1 MTRLISFLAHAV
13 YMGTPLLF
21 GTVGEI
27 QNEKAGHLNLGVE
40 GTMAMGACAGFMVAY
55 KTGSLW
61 LSILAAFLMG
71 ALVSLIYA
79 FLTITMMA
87 NQNVTGLTLTIFGTG
102 LSNFIGEQM
111 ISASPTGN
119 LKLPDGV
126 MSSLKNIDIP
136 LLSKIP
142 VLGEV
147 LFSQNIFTYLSIVI
161 AVIMFIYLKKT
172 KVGLNLRTIGENPAV
187 ADAVGISVVKYKY
200 INVLI
205 GGGICGIGGA
215 FCSMVINAGV
225 WMANSV
231 NGLGWIAV
239 ALVIFAV
246 WNPARAIYGAYIF
259 GAFMVLKYYFP
270 KNLGFTVPESFFD
283 MLPYLVTA
291 LVLIITSVKKSRERS
306 QPQSCGINYFR
317 EER

>member
-136 LLSKIP
+136 LFSSIKLSTT
-142 VLGEV
+142 
-147 LFSQNIFTYLSIVI
+147 LFICPIC
-161 AVIMFIYLKKT
+161 
-172 KVGLNLRTIGENPAV
+172 NP
-187 ADAVGISVVKYKY
+187 K
-200 INVLI
+200 
-205 GGGICGIGGA
+205 
-215 FCSMVINAGV
+215 
-225 WMANSV
+225 
-231 NGLGWIAV
+231 
-239 ALVIFAV
+239 
-246 WNPARAIYGAYIF
+246 
-259 GAFMVLKYYFP
+259 
-270 KNLGFTVPESFFD
+270 
-283 MLPYLVTA
+283 
-291 LVLIITSVKKSRERS
+291 
-306 QPQSCGINYFR
+306 
-317 EER
+317 

>member
-147 LFSQNIFTYLSIVI
+147 LFSQNIF

-215 FCSMVINAGV
+215 FCSMVINGGV

-239 ALVIFAV
+239 ALVIFAS
-246 WNPARAIYGAYIF
+246 WRPTLAIWGSFVF
-259 GAFMVLKYYFP
+259 GALRILKYYIPQSVFP
-270 KNLGFTVPESFFD
+270 FPIAFYD
-283 MLPYLVTA
+283 MLPFLITAVVLVISSIRNRRNSNMPEA
-291 LVLIITSVKKSRERS
+291 L
-306 QPQSCGINYFR
+306 GNNYFR

>member
-1 MTRLISFLAHAV
+1 
-13 YMGTPLLF
+13 
-21 GTVGEI
+21 
-27 QNEKAGHLNLGVE
+27 
-40 GTMAMGACAGFMVAY
+40 MAMGACAGFMVAY

-71 ALVSLIYA
+71 ARVSLIYA

-215 FCSMVINAGV
+215 FCSMVINGGV

>member
-1 MTRLISFLAHAV
+1 
-13 YMGTPLLF
+13 
-21 GTVGEI
+21 
-27 QNEKAGHLNLGVE
+27 
-40 GTMAMGACAGFMVAY
+40 MAMGACAGFMVAY

-215 FCSMVINAGV
+215 FCSMVINGGV

-270 KNLGFTVPESFFD
+270 KNLGFTVPESYFD

>member
-1 MTRLISFLAHAV
+1 MERLIAFLAHAV

-27 QNEKAGHLNLGVE
+27 QNEKSGHLNLGVE
-40 GTMAMGACAGFMVAY
+40 GIMAMGACAGFMTAY
-55 KTGSLW
+55 KTGSLV
-61 LSILAAFLMG
+61 LALIMAFIVGM
-71 ALVSLIYA
+71 AVSLIYA

-111 ISASPTGN
+111 ITASETGN
-119 LKLPDGV
+119 LKLPENV
-126 MSSLKNIDIP
+126 SAALKNIKIP
-136 LLSKIP
+136 LLGDIP
-142 VLGEV
+142 VLGDV
-147 LFSQNIFTYLSIVI
+147 LFNQNIFTYLSIVI
-161 AVIMFIYLKKT
+161 AIIMFIYLNKT
-172 KVGLNLRTIGENPAV
+172 KTGLNLRTIGENPAV
-187 ADAVGISVVKYKY
+187 ADAVGINVVKYKY

-215 FCSMVINAGV
+215 FCSMVINGGV

-246 WNPARAIYGAYIF
+246 WNHAMAIYGAYIF

-270 KNLGFTVPESFFD
+270 KDLGFTVPESFFD

-291 LVLIITSVKKSRERS
+291 LVLIITSVKKSKERS
-306 QPQSCGINYFR
+306 QPASCGVNYFR

>member
-215 FCSMVINAGV
+215 FCSMVINGGV

-239 ALVIFAV
+239 ALVIC
-246 WNPARAIYGAYIF
+246 
-259 GAFMVLKYYFP
+259 M
-270 KNLGFTVPESFFD
+270 ESCKG
-283 MLPYLVTA
+283 YLR
-291 LVLIITSVKKSRERS
+291 SV
-306 QPQSCGINYFR
+306 YFR
-317 EER
+317 CIHGTEILLPEKPRLHCS

>member
-172 KVGLNLRTIGENPAV
+172 KV
-187 ADAVGISVVKYKY
+187 
-200 INVLI
+200 VLT
-205 GGGICGIGGA
+205 
-215 FCSMVINAGV
+215 
-225 WMANSV
+225 
-231 NGLGWIAV
+231 LE
-239 ALVIFAV
+239 L
-246 WNPARAIYGAYIF
+246 
-259 GAFMVLKYYFP
+259 
-270 KNLGFTVPESFFD
+270 
-283 MLPYLVTA
+283 
-291 LVLIITSVKKSRERS
+291 SVKSCCCGRCGNKRCEIQIHKRSYRRRNMRNRRSVLLNGNKRRCLDGKQRERS
-306 QPQSCGINYFR
+306 WLDSCSACYLRCMESCKGYLRSVYFR
-317 EER
+317 CIHGAEILLSEKPRLHCS

>member
-1 MTRLISFLAHAV
+1 
-13 YMGTPLLF
+13 
-21 GTVGEI
+21 
-27 QNEKAGHLNLGVE
+27 
-40 GTMAMGACAGFMVAY
+40 
-55 KTGSLW
+55 
-61 LSILAAFLMG
+61 
-71 ALVSLIYA
+71 
-79 FLTITMMA
+79 
-87 NQNVTGLTLTIFGTG
+87 
-102 LSNFIGEQM
+102 
-111 ISASPTGN
+111 
-119 LKLPDGV
+119 
-126 MSSLKNIDIP
+126 
-136 LLSKIP
+136 
-142 VLGEV
+142 
-147 LFSQNIFTYLSIVI
+147 
-161 AVIMFIYLKKT
+161 MFIYLKKT

-215 FCSMVINAGV
+215 FCSMVINGGV

-246 WNPARAIYGAYIF
+246 WNPAR
-259 GAFMVLKYYFP
+259 
-270 KNLGFTVPESFFD
+270 
-283 MLPYLVTA
+283 A

>member
-1 MTRLISFLAHAV
+1 
-13 YMGTPLLF
+13 
-21 GTVGEI
+21 
-27 QNEKAGHLNLGVE
+27 
-40 GTMAMGACAGFMVAY
+40 
-55 KTGSLW
+55 
-61 LSILAAFLMG
+61 MG

-136 LLSKIP
+136 LLSRY
-142 VLGEV
+142 LLLDEV

-215 FCSMVINAGV
+215 FCS
-225 WMANSV
+225 
-231 NGLGWIAV
+231 NGNKRRCLDG
-239 ALVIFAV
+239 
-246 WNPARAIYGAYIF
+246 
-259 GAFMVLKYYFP
+259 KQ
-270 KNLGFTVPESFFD
+270 
-283 MLPYLVTA
+283 
-291 LVLIITSVKKSRERS
+291 RERS
-306 QPQSCGINYFR
+306 WLDSCSACYLRCMESCKGYLRSVYFR
-317 EER
+317 CIHGAEILLPEKPRLHCS

>member
-126 MSSLKNIDIP
+126 MSSLKT
-136 LLSKIP
+136 LTYRFSARY
-142 VLGEV
+142 
-147 LFSQNIFTYLSIVI
+147 LFLERCFLTEHFHLPEHCYRCDNVYLSE
-161 AVIMFIYLKKT
+161 K
-172 KVGLNLRTIGENPAV
+172 
-187 ADAVGISVVKYKY
+187 D
-200 INVLI
+200 
-205 GGGICGIGGA
+205 
-215 FCSMVINAGV
+215 
-225 WMANSV
+225 
-231 NGLGWIAV
+231 
-239 ALVIFAV
+239 
-246 WNPARAIYGAYIF
+246 
-259 GAFMVLKYYFP
+259 
-270 KNLGFTVPESFFD
+270 
-283 MLPYLVTA
+283 
-291 LVLIITSVKKSRERS
+291 
-306 QPQSCGINYFR
+306 
-317 EER
+317 

>member
-1 MTRLISFLAHAV
+1 MALREQWQWALA
-13 YMGTPLLF
+13 P
-21 GTVGEI
+21 
-27 QNEKAGHLNLGVE
+27 
-40 GTMAMGACAGFMVAY
+40 GFMVAY

-215 FCSMVINAGV
+215 FCSMVINGGV

>member
-205 GGGICGIGGA
+205 GGGIC
-215 FCSMVINAGV
+215 VLL
-225 WMANSV
+225 
-231 NGLGWIAV
+231 NGNKRRCLDG
-239 ALVIFAV
+239 
-246 WNPARAIYGAYIF
+246 
-259 GAFMVLKYYFP
+259 KQ
-270 KNLGFTVPESFFD
+270 
-283 MLPYLVTA
+283 
-291 LVLIITSVKKSRERS
+291 RERS
-306 QPQSCGINYFR
+306 WLDSCSACYLCCMESCKGYLRSVYFR
-317 EER
+317 CIHGTEILLPEKPRLHCS

>member
-187 ADAVGISVVKYKY
+187 ADAVGISVVKYKF
-200 INVLI
+200 LS
-205 GGGICGIGGA
+205 A
-215 FCSMVINAGV
+215 
-225 WMANSV
+225 
-231 NGLGWIAV
+231 
-239 ALVIFAV
+239 
-246 WNPARAIYGAYIF
+246 
-259 GAFMVLKYYFP
+259 
-270 KNLGFTVPESFFD
+270 
-283 MLPYLVTA
+283 
-291 LVLIITSVKKSRERS
+291 
-306 QPQSCGINYFR
+306 
-317 EER
+317 EEYAE

>member
-1 MTRLISFLAHAV
+1 MALREQWQWALAQA
-13 YMGTPLLF
+13 
-21 GTVGEI
+21 
-27 QNEKAGHLNLGVE
+27 
-40 GTMAMGACAGFMVAY
+40 
-55 KTGSLW
+55 

-187 ADAVGISVVKYKY
+187 ADAVGINVAKYKY

-215 FCSMVINAGV
+215 FCSMVINGGV

>member
-1 MTRLISFLAHAV
+1 MDKLISFLAHAV

-27 QNEKAGHLNLGVE
+27 QNEKSGHLNLGVE
-40 GTMAMGACAGFMVAY
+40 GTMAMGACAGFMMAY
-55 KTGSLW
+55 KTNSLT
-61 LSILAAFLMG
+61 LSIISAFLMG
-71 ALVSLIYA
+71 VIVSLIYA
-79 FLTITMMA
+79 FLTITLMA

-111 ISASPTGN
+111 ITASADGK
-119 LKLPDGV
+119 LKLSDSIMTAV
-126 MSSLKNIDIP
+126 KDVKIP
-136 LLSKIP
+136 LLNKIP
-142 VLGEV
+142 IIGEV
-147 LFSQNIFTYLSIVI
+147 LFDQNVFTYLSIVI
-161 AVIMFIYLKKT
+161 AIVMFIYLKKT
-172 KVGLNLRTIGENPAV
+172 KIGLNLRTIGEDPAV
-187 ADAVGISVVKYKY
+187 ADAVGINVVKYKY

-215 FCSMVINAGV
+215 FCSIVINGGV

-246 WNPARAIYGAYIF
+246 WNPAKAIYGAYIF

-270 KNLGFTVPESFFD
+270 KSWGLNIPESLFD

-291 LVLIITSVKKSRERS
+291 LVLIITSVKKSKERS
-306 QPQSCGINYFR
+306 QPASCGVNYFR

>member
-111 ISASPTGN
+111 
-119 LKLPDGV
+119 L
-126 MSSLKNIDIP
+126 SLIHI
-136 LLSKIP
+136 
-142 VLGEV
+142 
-147 LFSQNIFTYLSIVI
+147 
-161 AVIMFIYLKKT
+161 
-172 KVGLNLRTIGENPAV
+172 
-187 ADAVGISVVKYKY
+187 
-200 INVLI
+200 
-205 GGGICGIGGA
+205 
-215 FCSMVINAGV
+215 
-225 WMANSV
+225 
-231 NGLGWIAV
+231 
-239 ALVIFAV
+239 
-246 WNPARAIYGAYIF
+246 
-259 GAFMVLKYYFP
+259 
-270 KNLGFTVPESFFD
+270 
-283 MLPYLVTA
+283 
-291 LVLIITSVKKSRERS
+291 
-306 QPQSCGINYFR
+306 
-317 EER
+317 

>member
-1 MTRLISFLAHAV
+1 
-13 YMGTPLLF
+13 
-21 GTVGEI
+21 
-27 QNEKAGHLNLGVE
+27 
-40 GTMAMGACAGFMVAY
+40 
-55 KTGSLW
+55 
-61 LSILAAFLMG
+61 
-71 ALVSLIYA
+71 
-79 FLTITMMA
+79 MMA

-142 VLGEV
+142 VLGKV

-215 FCSMVINAGV
+215 FCSMVINGGV

>member
-1 MTRLISFLAHAV
+1 
-13 YMGTPLLF
+13 
-21 GTVGEI
+21 
-27 QNEKAGHLNLGVE
+27 
-40 GTMAMGACAGFMVAY
+40 MAMGACAGFMVAY

-136 LLSKIP
+136 LLSKIS

-215 FCSMVINAGV
+215 FCSMVINGGV